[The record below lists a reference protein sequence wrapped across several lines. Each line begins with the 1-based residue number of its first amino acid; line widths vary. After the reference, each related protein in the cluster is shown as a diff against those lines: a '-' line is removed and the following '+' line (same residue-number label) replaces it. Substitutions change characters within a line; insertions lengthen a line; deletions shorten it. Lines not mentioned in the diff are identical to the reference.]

1 MRNRVALSALLMG
14 LALAFNTTYVH
25 AQAREEGRLLMATE
39 VLDEVRSQ
47 RDSAIPDRLLDR
59 AYGIVV
65 VPSVTKLAFIG
76 GGRWGKGAMVVR
88 DKDGRFT
95 SPIFVTLAG
104 ASIGWQW
111 GGSSTDI
118 VLVFTT
124 KAGIEGITGGKLT
137 LGADAA
143 VAAGPVGRTASAAT
157 DQNFAA
163 EVYSYSRSR
172 GLFAGVALDGTS
184 ISVDRKANANFYKKK
199 GVMASEIING
209 TVTSDDDTARRFL
222 AAVSSSTNGSPA
234 GGVSHTASAAPA
246 PSAAPATATPS
257 STGDSSSSGSATPAG
272 PAGGPHS
279 GNGARTFP
287 MEDPAPGQEPK

>member
-39 VLDEVRSQ
+39 VLDEIRAQ

-111 GGSSTDI
+111 GGTSTDI

-143 VAAGPVGRTASAAT
+143 VAAGPVGRSASAAT

-184 ISVDRKANANFYKKK
+184 ISVDRKANGNFYKKK

-222 AAVSSSTNGSPA
+222 TAVTSSTNGT
-234 GGVSHTASAAPA
+234 GTVSHTASAAA
-246 PSAAPATATPS
+246 PATPS
-257 STGDSSSSGSATPAG
+257 STGDSSASGSATPVG
-272 PAGGPHS
+272 PSAGPHS
-279 GNGARTFP
+279 TTSGARTFP
-287 MEDPAPGQEPK
+287 MEDQAPGQEPK

>member
-1 MRNRVALSALLMG
+1 MRNRAALSALLMG
-14 LALAFNTTYVH
+14 LALAFNTTVH

-95 SPIFVTLAG
+95 NPIFVTLAG
-104 ASIGWQW
+104 ASVGWQW

-184 ISVDRKANANFYKKK
+184 ISVDRKANGNFYKKK

-209 TVTSDDDTARRFL
+209 TVTSDDETARRFL
-222 AAVSSSTNGSPA
+222 ASVTSSTNGSATAPT
-234 GGVSHTASAAPA
+234 HTASAAP
-246 PSAAPATATPS
+246 S
-257 STGDSSSSGSATPAG
+257 STGDTSASGSATPVG
-272 PAGGPHS
+272 PNAGPHS
-279 GNGARTFP
+279 SPPAGARTFP
-287 MEDPAPGQEPK
+287 MEDPTPGQEPK

>member
-1 MRNRVALSALLMG
+1 MRNRVALSALLAG
-14 LALAFNTTYVH
+14 LALAFTSTYVQ

-39 VLDEVRSQ
+39 VLDEIRAQ

-65 VPSVTKLAFIG
+65 VPNVTMLAFIG

-95 SPIFVTLAG
+95 NPVFVTLAG
-104 ASIGWQW
+104 ASVGWQW

-143 VAAGPVGRTASAAT
+143 VAAGPLGRTASAAT

-184 ISVDRKANANFYKKK
+184 ISVDRKANGNFYKKK

-209 TVTSDDDTARRFL
+209 TVTSTDDTARRFL
-222 AAVSSSTNGSPA
+222 AAVTTSTNGSTTA
-234 GGVSHTASAAPA
+234 STGVTHTASA
-246 PSAAPATATPS
+246 SPS
-257 STGDSSSSGSATPAG
+257 SSGDSASTGSATPAG
-272 PAGGPHS
+272 PDGESRAT
-279 GNGARTFP
+279 NGTRTFP
-287 MEDPAPGQEPK
+287 LEDQAPGSEPK

>member
-14 LALAFNTTYVH
+14 VALAATATQGY
-25 AQAREEGRLLMATE
+25 ARAREQGRLLTATE
-39 VLDEVRSQ
+39 VLDEVRAS

-65 VPSVTKLAFIG
+65 VPNVTKLAFIA
-76 GGRWGKGAMVVR
+76 GGRWGKGALVVR
-88 DKDGRFT
+88 DKNGQFT

-104 ASIGWQW
+104 ASFGWQW
-111 GGSSTDI
+111 GGTSTDI

-124 KAGIEGITGGKLT
+124 KEGIEGITGGKLT

-143 VAAGPVGRTASAAT
+143 VAAGPVGRSASAAT

-184 ISVDRKANANFYKKK
+184 ISVDRGANEEFYKKP
-199 GVMASEIING
+199 GVSASEIING
-209 TVTSDDDTARRFL
+209 TVTSNDETAKRFL
-222 AAVSSSTNGSPA
+222 TAVTSSTSGAAMTTSSTTAPSGSTGSEEP
-234 GGVSHTASAAPA
+234 AAPPPSNSA
-246 PSAAPATATPS
+246 PI
-257 STGDSSSSGSATPAG
+257 
-272 PAGGPHS
+272 GGPHAPP
-279 GNGARTFP
+279 GETRTFP
-287 MEDPAPGQEPK
+287 MEDPAPGSEPK

>member
-39 VLDEVRSQ
+39 VLDEVRAQ

-95 SPIFVTLAG
+95 NPIFVTLAG
-104 ASIGWQW
+104 ASVGWQW

-184 ISVDRKANANFYKKK
+184 ISVDRKANGNFYKKK

-222 AAVSSSTNGSPA
+222 TAVTTSTSGGSP
-234 GGVSHTASAAPA
+234 GPTHTASAAP
-246 PSAAPATATPS
+246 S
-257 STGDSSSSGSATPAG
+257 STGDTSASSGSATPAG
-272 PAGGPHS
+272 PPAGPHA
-279 GNGARTFP
+279 NPTGARTFP
-287 MEDPAPGQEPK
+287 MEDPAPGEEPK

>member
-1 MRNRVALSALLMG
+1 MRNRAALSALLMG
-14 LALAFNTTYVH
+14 LALAFNTTVH

-39 VLDEVRSQ
+39 VLDEIRAQ

-104 ASIGWQW
+104 ASVGWQW
-111 GGSSTDI
+111 GGTSTDI

-143 VAAGPVGRTASAAT
+143 VAAGPVGRSASAAT

-184 ISVDRKANANFYKKK
+184 IRVDSKANGNFYRKK
-199 GVMASEIING
+199 GVLASEIING
-209 TVTSDDDTARRFL
+209 SVTSTDDTTRRFL
-222 AAVSSSTNGSPA
+222 AAVTTSTSGSGA
-234 GGVSHTASAAPA
+234 TGVSHTASAAP
-246 PSAAPATATPS
+246 
-257 STGDSSSSGSATPAG
+257 
-272 PAGGPHS
+272 
-279 GNGARTFP
+279 
-287 MEDPAPGQEPK
+287 

>member
-39 VLDEVRSQ
+39 VLDEVRAQ

-111 GGSSTDI
+111 GGTSTDI

-143 VAAGPVGRTASAAT
+143 VAAGPVGRSASAAT

-184 ISVDRKANANFYKKK
+184 ISVDRKANGNFYRKK

-222 AAVSSSTNGSPA
+222 TAVTSSTNGT
-234 GGVSHTASAAPA
+234 GTVSHTASAAPA
-246 PSAAPATATPS
+246 SPS
-257 STGDSSSSGSATPAG
+257 STGDSSASGSATPVG
-272 PAGGPHS
+272 PSAGPHS
-279 GNGARTFP
+279 TTSGARTFP
-287 MEDPAPGQEPK
+287 MEDQAPGQEPK

>member
-39 VLDEVRSQ
+39 VLDEVRAQ

-95 SPIFVTLAG
+95 NPIFVTLAG

-111 GGSSTDI
+111 GGTSTDI

-143 VAAGPVGRTASAAT
+143 VAAGPVGRSASAAT

-184 ISVDRKANANFYKKK
+184 ISVDRKANGNFYKKK

-209 TVTSDDDTARRFL
+209 TVTSEDDTARRFL
-222 AAVSSSTNGSPA
+222 TAVTSSTNGT
-234 GGVSHTASAAPA
+234 GTVSHTASAAPA
-246 PSAAPATATPS
+246 SPS
-257 STGDSSSSGSATPAG
+257 STGDSSASGSATPVG
-272 PAGGPHS
+272 PSAGPHS
-279 GNGARTFP
+279 TTSGARTFP
-287 MEDPAPGQEPK
+287 MEDQAPGQEPK

>member
-14 LALAFNTTYVH
+14 LALAFNSTYVH

-95 SPIFVTLAG
+95 NPVFVTLAG
-104 ASIGWQW
+104 ASLGWQW

-184 ISVDRKANANFYKKK
+184 ISVDRKANSHFYKKK
-199 GVMASEIING
+199 GVMASDIING
-209 TVTSDDDTARRFL
+209 TITTDDDTARRFL
-222 AAVSSSTNGSPA
+222 AAVATSTNGSQTA
-234 GGVSHTASAAPA
+234 SMGVSHTASAAP
-246 PSAAPATATPS
+246 S
-257 STGDSSSSGSATPAG
+257 STSDSSESGSATPVDPTAG
-272 PAGGPHS
+272 PHDTT
-279 GNGARTFP
+279 GARTFP
-287 MEDPAPGQEPK
+287 MEDPSPGQEPQ

>member
-14 LALAFNTTYVH
+14 LALAFNTTVH

-95 SPIFVTLAG
+95 NPIFVTLAG

-111 GGSSTDI
+111 GGTSTDI

-143 VAAGPVGRTASAAT
+143 VAAGPVGRSASAAT

-184 ISVDRKANANFYKKK
+184 LSVDRKANEHFYKKK

-209 TVTSDDDTARRFL
+209 TVTSNDDTARRFL
-222 AAVSSSTNGSPA
+222 AAVSSSTNGSPTA
-234 GGVSHTASAAPA
+234 TAGVSHTASAAP
-246 PSAAPATATPS
+246 S
-257 STGDSSSSGSATPAG
+257 SISDSDGSSSSGSAAPVGPPAG
-272 PAGGPHS
+272 PHA
-279 GNGARTFP
+279 NEARTFP
-287 MEDPAPGQEPK
+287 MEDPAPGEEPR

>member
-1 MRNRVALSALLMG
+1 
-14 LALAFNTTYVH
+14 
-25 AQAREEGRLLMATE
+25 MATE
-39 VLDEVRSQ
+39 VLDEVRAQ

-88 DKDGRFT
+88 DKDGHFT

-104 ASIGWQW
+104 ASVGWQW
-111 GGSSTDI
+111 GGTSTDI

-143 VAAGPVGRTASAAT
+143 VAAGPVGRSASAAT

-184 ISVDRKANANFYKKK
+184 ISVDSKANGNFYRKN
-199 GVMASEIING
+199 GVLASEIING
-209 TVTSDDDTARRFL
+209 SVSSTDETSRRFL
-222 AAVSSSTNGSPA
+222 AAVTTSTSGSA
-234 GGVSHTASAAPA
+234 ATGVSHTASAAP
-246 PSAAPATATPS
+246 S
-257 STGDSSSSGSATPAG
+257 STSDSSSSGSATPAG
-272 PAGGPHS
+272 PQSS
-279 GNGARTFP
+279 GGARTFP
-287 MEDPAPGQEPK
+287 MEDQKPGQDPK

>member
-1 MRNRVALSALLMG
+1 MKSMRNRVTLSALLMG
-14 LALAFNTTYVH
+14 LALAVTTTHAH
-25 AQAREEGRLLMATE
+25 AQAREQGRLLVATE
-39 VLDEVRSQ
+39 VLEEIRAS

-65 VPSVTKLAFIG
+65 VPNVTKLAFIG
-76 GGRWGKGAMVVR
+76 GGRWGKGALVVR

-95 SPIFVTLAG
+95 SPIFVNLAG
-104 ASIGWQW
+104 ASVGWQW

-118 VLVFTT
+118 VLIFTT
-124 KAGIEGITGGKLT
+124 RAGIEGITGGKLT

-143 VAAGPVGRTASAAT
+143 VAAGPVGRSASAAT

-184 ISVDRKANANFYKKK
+184 ISVDRKANANYYKKP

-209 TVTSDDDTARRFL
+209 TVTSNDDSARRFL
-222 AAVSSSTNGSPA
+222 SAVAAGTTTS
-234 GGVSHTASAAPA
+234 TASAAPVGSSA
-246 PSAAPATATPS
+246 P
-257 STGDSSSSGSATPAG
+257 SSSGAIESSGNSAPI
-272 PAGGPHS
+272 GGPRAS
-279 GNGARTFP
+279 ETRTFP
-287 MEDPAPGQEPK
+287 MEDSTPGQEPK

>member
-14 LALAFNTTYVH
+14 LALDFTTTYAH
-25 AQAREEGRLLMATE
+25 AQAREQGRLLMATE
-39 VLDEVRSQ
+39 VLEEIRAS

-76 GGRWGKGAMVVR
+76 GGRWGKGALVVR

-95 SPIFVTLAG
+95 SPVFVTLAG

-111 GGSSTDI
+111 GGTSTDI

-124 KAGIEGITGGKLT
+124 RAGIEGITGGKLT

-143 VAAGPVGRTASAAT
+143 VAAGPVGRSASAAT

-184 ISVDRKANANFYKKK
+184 ISVDRKANGNFYKQK
-199 GVMASEIING
+199 GVMASDIING
-209 TVTSDDDTARRFL
+209 TVTSDDDTSRRFL

-234 GGVSHTASAAPA
+234 AGSVTHSASAAP
-246 PSAAPATATPS
+246 STSTTGS
-257 STGDSSSSGSATPAG
+257 SPAG
-272 PAGGPHS
+272 SNAPGPVAGPHA
-279 GNGARTFP
+279 GTETHTFP
-287 MEDPAPGQEPK
+287 LEDPAPGQEPK

>member
-1 MRNRVALSALLMG
+1 MRNRVALSALMMG
-14 LALAFNTTYVH
+14 LALALSTTHVQ

-39 VLDEVRSQ
+39 VLDEVRAQ

-65 VPSVTKLAFIG
+65 VPNVTKLAFIG

-95 SPIFVTLAG
+95 NPIFVTLAG

-143 VAAGPVGRTASAAT
+143 VAAGPLGRTASAAT

-184 ISVDRKANANFYKKK
+184 ISVDRKANSNFYKKK
-199 GVMASEIING
+199 GVIASEIING
-209 TVTSDDDTARRFL
+209 SVSSNDETARRFL
-222 AAVSSSTNGSPA
+222 AAVTSSTNGSPTAAA
-234 GGVSHTASAAPA
+234 GATHTASAAP
-246 PSAAPATATPS
+246 S
-257 STGDSSSSGSATPAG
+257 SIGDSSSSGSATPAG
-272 PAGGPHS
+272 PTAGPRS
-279 GNGARTFP
+279 GAQSFP
-287 MEDPAPGQEPK
+287 LEDQSPGSEPK

>member
-65 VPSVTKLAFIG
+65 VPNVTKLAFIG

-95 SPIFVTLAG
+95 NPIFVTLAG

-184 ISVDRKANANFYKKK
+184 ISVDRKANGNFYKKK
-199 GVMASEIING
+199 GVLAAEIING
-209 TVTSDDDTARRFL
+209 TVTTNDDTARRFL
-222 AAVSSSTNGSPA
+222 ASVTTSTSNGSAPM
-234 GGVSHTASAAPA
+234 GVSHTASAAPS
-246 PSAAPATATPS
+246 PGSDTSPEGGSAAPAGPTA
-257 STGDSSSSGSATPAG
+257 
-272 PAGGPHS
+272 GPHS
-279 GNGARTFP
+279 NTSGARTFP